1 MNTRFTAAL
10 LVEPMHVGWRKRLSG
25 AQVTA
30 LLHVA
35 NRPIL
40 RHALESFAAAGAEA
54 MLLVGD
60 WSSTVAL
67 EPFVRGQR
75 EHGVP
80 VSSLTCERMD
90 DIASVLEAIRAS
102 VPHGSACV
110 IQPADGLLDGS
121 PAELLEQLLPG
132 PGAMTVLTEPDP
144 LTEPDSDAVP
154 AMVEPPS
161 GAVASEVGLFGAE
174 TLGAMSR
181 LARMQRSGGLAHLA
195 RLMQQRGE
203 PVQVAPL
210 EQWHRY
216 DGTAEGLL
224 TLNRIALDRITRSVP
239 ATIDAENRVEGN
251 AFVDPTAVVHDSVIY
266 GPAVIGP
273 GALVRNAYVGPYTSV
288 GAYAHIEGSEIDRS
302 IVAARAS
309 VTYVSAR
316 LVASVVGDGAR
327 VFTDLSLPR
336 ALRLWV
342 GDGDE
347 VALC

>member
-1 MNTRFTAAL
+1 LIEQRRRRA
-10 LVEPMHVGWRKRLSG
+10 VD
-25 AQVTA
+25 Q
-30 LLHVA
+30 
-35 NRPIL
+35 
-40 RHALESFAAAGAEA
+40 
-54 MLLVGD
+54 
-60 WSSTVAL
+60 TV
-67 EPFVRGQR
+67 
-75 EHGVP
+75 
-80 VSSLTCERMD
+80 
-90 DIASVLEAIRAS
+90 
-102 VPHGSACV
+102 
-110 IQPADGLLDGS
+110 
-121 PAELLEQLLPG
+121 
-132 PGAMTVLTEPDP
+132 
-144 LTEPDSDAVP
+144 
-154 AMVEPPS
+154 
-161 GAVASEVGLFGAE
+161 
-174 TLGAMSR
+174 
-181 LARMQRSGGLAHLA
+181 GGLAQVA

-203 PVQVAPL
+203 PVRVAPL

-216 DGTAEGLL
+216 DGTADGLL
-224 TLNRIALDRITRSVP
+224 ALNRIALDRITRSVP
-239 ATIDAENRVEGN
+239 STIDAENRVEGN

-266 GPAVIGP
+266 GPVVIGP

>member
-1 MNTRFTAAL
+1 MNTRLTAAL
-10 LVEPMHVGWRKRLSG
+10 LVEPLLGGWRKRLGS
-25 AQVTA
+25 AQITA

-40 RHALESFAAAGAEA
+40 QHSIESLAAAGAEA

-60 WSSTVAL
+60 WNSTMVL
-67 EPFVRGQR
+67 EPFVREQR
-75 EHGVP
+75 EHGVQ
-80 VSSLTCERMD
+80 VSSLTCEHMD
-90 DIASVLEAIRAS
+90 DIASVLGAIRAA
-102 VPHGSACV
+102 VPRGSACV

-121 PAELLEQLLPG
+121 QAALLDQFLPESSGVTVMTEPGPPAEVDGDEALTVAG
-132 PGAMTVLTEPDP
+132 PAT
-144 LTEPDSDAVP
+144 
-154 AMVEPPS
+154 
-161 GAVASEVGLFGAE
+161 GAVASEIGLLGAE
-174 TLGAMSR
+174 ALELTSR
-181 LARMQRSGGLAHLA
+181 LARLQRGGGLAQIA

-203 PVQVAPL
+203 LVRVAPL

-216 DGTAEGLL
+216 DGTADGLL
-224 TLNRIALDRITRSVP
+224 ALNRIALDRVTRSVP
-239 ATIDAENRVEGN
+239 STIDAENRVEGN

-266 GPAVIGP
+266 GPVVIGP